1 MKQKVSV
8 ENIFQKKQYKSI
20 LNLLIDFQNK
30 EFQGCTG
37 LRPIQFRYPLEKG
50 YKDTLDPKNR
60 RKLKEFFG
68 SRLDVLIKRGS
79 VVPDCIT
86 SRNTLSQFLRTLKDP
101 PLNAI
106 VSTGRHMDIRYRI
119 VPDFYYQGLQLDNI
133 NVLRNFN
140 HDQIQEIVLG
150 IAPSHI
156 KFIVYGFDNML
167 RHKYLSEETK
177 TKIDRATRKI
187 IAGYTEL
194 HSCKVGT
201 IAEICKKELIK
212 FRRETK
218 SVRLKELIPEDAIHR
233 ELALYHIFY
242 YPFSIAFFDLVEKN
256 NGVKP
261 TRKEISSFVH
271 KMCSDPQYNILEPE
285 DIEEIVDFGCRNADF
300 FTYAHPWNAV
310 AVSLYQTMDEPFLA
324 RILNIQTEE

>member
-1 MKQKVSV
+1 MKEKVSV
-8 ENIFQKKQYKSI
+8 KNVFEKKQYKSI

-37 LRPIQFRYPLEKG
+37 LRPIQLRYPLEKG
-50 YKDTLDPKNR
+50 YKDTLDPKDRHN
-60 RKLKEFFG
+60 LKEFFG

-79 VVPDCIT
+79 VVPECIT
-86 SRNTLSQFLRTLKDP
+86 SRNALSQFLRRLKDP

-106 VSTGRHMDIRYRI
+106 VSTGRHMGIRYRI
-119 VPDFYYQGLQLDNI
+119 VPDFYYQGLRLDNI
-133 NVLRNFN
+133 NILRNFS
-140 HDQIQEIVLG
+140 HDQIQEIELG
-150 IAPSHI
+150 IAPSHA
-156 KFIVYGFDNML
+156 KFIVYGFDDML

-177 TKIDRATRKI
+177 TKIDRATQKI
-187 IAGYTEL
+187 IAGYTAL

-201 IAEICKKELIK
+201 IAEVCKKELTK

-233 ELALYHIFY
+233 ELELYHIFY
-242 YPFSIAFFDLVEKN
+242 YPFSIAFFELVEKN

-261 TRKEISSFVH
+261 TRKEISNFVH

-300 FTYAHPWNAV
+300 FTYVHPWNDV
-310 AVSLYQTMDEPFLA
+310 AISLYQTMDEPFLA
-324 RILNIQTEE
+324 RIFNSQTKE